1 MNKSKSLLK
10 AKTPHHRGFAEQKQH
25 YDIPIVPKTKNLF
38 NISGMGEVQQ

>member
-25 YDIPIVPKTKNLF
+25 YVNAIVADTRPHF
-38 NISGMGEVQQ
+38 NYEGDL